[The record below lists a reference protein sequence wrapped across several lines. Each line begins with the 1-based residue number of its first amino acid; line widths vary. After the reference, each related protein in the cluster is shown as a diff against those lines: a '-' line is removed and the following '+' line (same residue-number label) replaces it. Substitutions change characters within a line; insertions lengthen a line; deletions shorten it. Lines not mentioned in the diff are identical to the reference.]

1 MSNPAKGSNAPLA
14 WGTAREMNALEA
26 LMWRG
31 EADPRLRSTI
41 CSFGV
46 LDCAPEWERF
56 LAACEWGTRMV
67 PRFRQKVVEP
77 AFGIGNPVWVNDP
90 DFDLH
95 YHVRRQ
101 RISEGGGWREAL
113 SCAEQIAMTPFDRAR
128 SPLEVV
134 LFEGLPDGRAAML
147 LKMHH
152 SATDGI
158 GGFQLFSKLHSR
170 KREHNPSKPQPSEPP
185 PEWKTP
191 QDVLR
196 DQFVGN
202 VREGAASLLARLQHP
217 VTAVNDAIEFTSSLR
232 RVLAE
237 PAAEGSPLLK
247 RRSLSWR
254 FQAFDVSFPDLRAA
268 SKAASASLNDAFLA
282 ALLGAFRLYHE
293 KLGHPIETMPIAIP
307 ISVRRPDDPE
317 GGNKFTGARFAAP
330 VGVADPVARM
340 KKMGELVREARN
352 ESALDGMSLVAPL
365 LARLPTPL
373 ISQLGGSLTRSN
385 DLQASNVPGFQE
397 DLYMAGAKIERVYG
411 LGPLPGCATMI
422 TLITHGTTGCV
433 GVNLDPAAVTD
444 PELFA
449 ECILGGFAEVLAL
462 HPGSAAPT
470 RRV

>member
-90 DFDLH
+90 GLRPALSRAAAADQRGRWLARGTL
-95 YHVRRQ
+95 VRRADRDDAVRPRALASRGGAIRGPAGRPRRDAAQ
-101 RISEGGGWREAL
+101 DAPLGHRRDRRLPAVLEAPLAQARAQSEQAAAL
-113 SCAEQIAMTPFDRAR
+113 
-128 SPLEVV
+128 
-134 LFEGLPDGRAAML
+134 RAA
-147 LKMHH
+147 
-152 SATDGI
+152 A
-158 GGFQLFSKLHSR
+158 
-170 KREHNPSKPQPSEPP
+170 
-185 PEWKTP
+185 EWKTP

-196 DQFVGN
+196 EQLERDARQFVGN

-293 KLGHPIETMPIAIP
+293 KLG
-307 ISVRRPDDPE
+307 
-317 GGNKFTGARFAAP
+317 
-330 VGVADPVARM
+330 
-340 KKMGELVREARN
+340 
-352 ESALDGMSLVAPL
+352 
-365 LARLPTPL
+365 
-373 ISQLGGSLTRSN
+373 TRSRRCRSRFRSRCGVRTIPRAATSSRVR
-385 DLQASNVPGFQE
+385 ASP
-397 DLYMAGAKIERVYG
+397 RR
-411 LGPLPGCATMI
+411 
-422 TLITHGTTGCV
+422 
-433 GVNLDPAAVTD
+433 
-444 PELFA
+444 
-449 ECILGGFAEVLAL
+449 
-462 HPGSAAPT
+462 SASPT
-470 RRV
+470 RSRA